1 MDLDELLKPK
11 KFAGPML
18 GESLATLSLAELD
31 ARLTL
36 LADERLRVEAEIA
49 ARRASRDA
57 AEGFFKS

>member
-11 KFAGPML
+11 KSAGPML
-18 GESLATLSLAELD
+18 GESLAPLSLAELD